1 MLPKVITSAR
11 LTRLH
16 LAALAVLAL
25 AFVFSG
31 LYWWRLDTAQ
41 AELRAQTLERI
52 AQNARQLAE
61 AVAGQTQTLI
71 HLADF
76 AVLHLRDDYG
86 SGDRQTFAGTVE
98 TILKTF
104 PAGAV
109 LQIGVIDA
117 DGYLVYSNLGLRER
131 VFLGDREH
139 FKVHAAGKDDRLFIS
154 KPVFGRVS
162 KTWSIQLTRPIFRQG
177 RFAGVVVLS
186 LAPEYIS
193 ANLDIAGLDSDD
205 IITLFDTSGVY
216 LSRSRDLANAMGKTV
231 PPERPFIG
239 ADAPPRG
246 IFRVAAAFDKIH
258 RTYAWRRLDAFPL
271 VVNVGIGEA
280 TLLGPIEESIR
291 RERQRNAMGIAIVLL
306 LAAGIA
312 ALLVRVAT
320 RQRALAESEDRYRA
334 FFETNTAVKL
344 LIDPADGRIV
354 DANRAAIEYYGYPR
368 ERLLTMRV
376 ADINCLPPEEI
387 QAEMAKARA
396 EQRLYFRF
404 PHRLASGEIHQ
415 VEVYSG
421 PVEVKGRTLLF
432 SVIHDITARIELE
445 RRLRESEELHRTLF
459 KTMAEGVLVTDHAG
473 RITTWNDAALRIL
486 GVDDAGLLNRRAC
499 VVDAEGMRL
508 APEDFPSARA
518 ARGEE
523 IEHVVFGIRHDDGT
537 TTWTSVSSRSFCRD
551 GSPESCAAVV
561 SFSDITRL
569 VEAEESLKLSQSVF
583 EAASEG
589 ILVTDAKNRIVAVN
603 PAFATITGYG
613 AEEVIGK
620 TPALLASGQHDKA
633 FYQTM
638 WHRLLADGHWE
649 GEIFNRRRD
658 GGVFVEWLKISVVPD
673 GSGQPRHFVA
683 LFSDVTEKKQKEEQV
698 WRQANYDALTGL
710 PNRQLLT
717 DRLERA
723 IAQAHRRRSEVA
735 LLFVDLDRFK
745 PVNDTHGHA
754 VGDEL
759 LRQVGRRL
767 QNMLRD
773 EDTVARMGGDE
784 FVVVLPDLRVG
795 EAPDR
800 AAEKVVAALSEPF
813 RVDAHVLDI
822 SCSVG
827 IAVFPRDADSV
838 AGLIERADA
847 AMYAAKQAG
856 RSTWKKA

>member
-1 MLPKVITSAR
+1 MLPKVIIRTD

-16 LAALAVLAL
+16 LAALAVFVL

-31 LYWWRLDTAQ
+31 LYWWRLESAE
-41 AELRAQTLERI
+41 AELRGRTLERI

-61 AVAGQTQTLI
+61 AVAGQTQTLM

-76 AVLHLRDDYG
+76 AVQHLRDDYG
-86 SGDRQTFAGTVE
+86 DDRQAFAATVE

-139 FKVHAAGKDDRLFIS
+139 FKVHASGKDDRLFIS

-162 KTWSIQLTRPIFRQG
+162 KTWSVQLTRPMFRQG

-205 IITLFDTSGVY
+205 IIALFDTGGAY
-216 LSRSRDLANAMGKTV
+216 LSRSQDLANAMGKAV

-239 ADAPPRG
+239 TDAPPRG

-280 TLLGPIEESIR
+280 ALLGPIEESIR
-291 RERQRNAMGIAIVLL
+291 RERQRNMIGIVTLLL

-320 RQRALAESEDRYRA
+320 RQRALAESENRYRA

-354 DANRAAIEYYGYPR
+354 DANRAAVEYYGYPR
-368 ERLLTMRV
+368 ERLLSMRV
-376 ADINCLPPEEI
+376 ADINCLPPEEVR
-387 QAEMAKARA
+387 AEMAKARA

-459 KTMAEGVLVTDHAG
+459 RTMAEGVLVTDHAG

-486 GVDDAGLLNRRAC
+486 GVDAAGLLDRRAC
-499 VVDAEGMRL
+499 VVDAVGTRL

-523 IEHVVFGIRHDDGT
+523 IEHVVFGIQRDDGQ
-537 TTWTSVSSRSFCRD
+537 TTWVTASSRSLRREGGD
-551 GSPESCAAVV
+551 EPCAAVV
-561 SFSDITRL
+561 SFSDITQL

-589 ILVTDAKNRIVAVN
+589 IMVTDARNRIIAVN
-603 PAFATITGYG
+603 PAFTAITGY
-613 AEEVIGK
+613 AADEVLDRAP
-620 TPALLASGQHDKA
+620 TLLASGQHDRS
-633 FYQTM
+633 FYQAM
-638 WHRLLADGHWE
+638 WHRLLTDGHWE
-649 GEIFNRRRD
+649 GEIANRRRN
-658 GGVFVEWLKISVVPD
+658 GAVFIEWLKISVVPD
-673 GSGQPRHFVA
+673 RHGKPHRFVA
-683 LFSDVTEKKQKEEQV
+683 LFSDVTERKQQEERV
-698 WRQANYDALTGL
+698 WRQANYDGLTGL
-710 PNRQLLT
+710 PNRQLLA

-723 IAQAHRRRSEVA
+723 IAQAHRRHAEVA

-759 LRQVGRRL
+759 LRQVARRL
-767 QNMLRD
+767 GSILRD
-773 EDTVARMGGDE
+773 EDTVARVGGDE
-784 FVVVLPDLRVG
+784 FVVVLPDLRDG
-795 EAPDR
+795 EAPGR
-800 AAEKVVAALSEPF
+800 AAEKIVAALAEPF

-827 IAVFPRDADSV
+827 IALYPRDADT
-838 AGLIERADA
+838 AATLIDRADG

-856 RSTWKKA
+856 RATWKRA